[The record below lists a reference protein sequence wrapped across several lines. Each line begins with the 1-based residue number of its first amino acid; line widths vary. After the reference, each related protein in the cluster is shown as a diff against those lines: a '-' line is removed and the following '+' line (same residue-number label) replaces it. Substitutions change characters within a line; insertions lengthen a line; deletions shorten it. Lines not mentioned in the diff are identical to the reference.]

1 MSGAMQKLVAL
12 LSKRI
17 FVGPL
22 PLADKNLV
30 VGSCSLLFFSS
41 QFDYFFRN
49 RIVCCIRYDSIVIF
63 GGIGF

>member
-41 QFDYFFRN
+41 QFDYFFKN
-49 RIVCCIRYDSIVIF
+49 RIVCCI
-63 GGIGF
+63 